1 MKKLYYDLFNSNRRA
16 ELVKEC
22 IRYINAGLKVF
33 YILPSREAMF
43 DIRRHFT
50 TELGGIS
57 AGMCLV
63 LMILNS

>member
-43 DIRRHFT
+43 DVRRH
-50 TELGGIS
+50 LQRNQVVSS

-63 LMILNS
+63 